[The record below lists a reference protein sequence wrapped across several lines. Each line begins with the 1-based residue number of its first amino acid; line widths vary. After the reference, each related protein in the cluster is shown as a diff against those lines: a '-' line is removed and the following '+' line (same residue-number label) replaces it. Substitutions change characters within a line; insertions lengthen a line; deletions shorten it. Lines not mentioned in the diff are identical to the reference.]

1 MSDKKPLNID
11 TLSVW
16 AAENNGFADNASV
29 VPLTHSVTYAYPSVE
44 DWQAVGTG
52 LAPGHLYSRSSNPTV
67 AIFEEKMR
75 VLEQAETATAFATG
89 MAAISNTLFALT
101 APGQRIVTIQDTYG
115 GTGKLFSHFLPRLN
129 IEISQ
134 CPADDLTALLSE
146 IDKGC
151 DLLYLETPTN
161 PLLKLLD
168 IAKLSKAAHKAAA
181 IVVVDN
187 TLASPVN
194 QQPLKLGAD
203 IVVHS
208 ATKYIG
214 GHSDV
219 LGGVACGSKALID
232 KIFQYREITGA
243 SLDPNAAF
251 MLIRGLKTLSLR
263 VKRHNSNAQ
272 TLVEFLKQHPK
283 IEQVHYPALTDH
295 PQHAL
300 AKQQMSGFGGVFS
313 FTLKT
318 DFDGVKR
325 FLNQLELAHLAASLG
340 SVDTLIGP
348 PSVTSHAE
356 FSAAERKAM
365 GIDDNLVRCAVGIED
380 PDDLIADFSQA
391 LEQV

>member
-1 MSDKKPLNID
+1 MNDKKALKMD
-11 TLSVW
+11 TLAVW
-16 AAENNGFADNASV
+16 AAETNGFADNASV

-52 LAPGHLYSRSSNPTV
+52 LAQGHLYSRSSNPTV

-75 VLEQAETATAFATG
+75 VLEQAEAATAFATG

-101 APGQRIVTIQDTYG
+101 TPGQRVVTIEDTYG

-129 IEISQ
+129 VDVIQ
-134 CPADDLTALLSE
+134 CPADNLTALLAE

-168 IAKLSKAAHKAAA
+168 IEKLSKAAKQVGA

-219 LGGVACGSKALID
+219 LGGVACASQTLID

-243 SLDPNAAF
+243 SLDPSAAF

-272 TLVEFLKQHPK
+272 TLVEFLNQHPK
-283 IEQVHYPALTDH
+283 VEKVHYPALKDH
-295 PQHAL
+295 PQHVL

-325 FLNQLELAHLAASLG
+325 FLNQLKLAHLAASLG

-356 FSAAERKAM
+356 FNAAERKAL